1 MNRAQRRAAAK
12 ALGRNLRAQGV
23 SKASRRAQV
32 AQARRGVNFESKAKA
47 TLNSVIRRNS
57 QERLES
63 AKATFGPRRARE
75 TEMLNRVHSGDW
87 KVGQFLRQ
95 ASSAWKAS
103 SEYRQG
109 NHTRMMGW
117 LSEEALR
124 RGYKNLS
131 EWEQDFEKENSEL
144 LGMADEDDLMM
155 SAEDPYVMGMDLV
168 SIGYRGLRPV
178 LPTRR
183 S

>member
-12 ALGRNLRAQGV
+12 ALGRSLKAQGIG
-23 SKASRRAQV
+23 KAARRVQV
-32 AQARRGVNFESKAKA
+32 AQARRGVSFESKAKA
-47 TLNSVIRRNS
+47 TLNKALG
-57 QERLES
+57 QKAMERVES

-75 TEMLNRVHSGDW
+75 TELLNRVHNGDW

-95 ASSAWKAS
+95 ASSAWKMS
-103 SEYRQG
+103 DEYRSG
-109 NHTRMMGW
+109 KHNRMMGW

-124 RGYKNLS
+124 RGYSSLT
-131 EWEQDFEKENSEL
+131 EWERDFEEENKEL
-144 LGMADEDDLMM
+144 MGMADEDELLL
-155 SAEDPYVMGMDLV
+155 SAEDPYVTGMDLV

-183 S
+183 

>member
-12 ALGRNLRAQGV
+12 ALAKSLRAQGIG
-23 SKASRRAQV
+23 KAQRRVQV
-32 AQARRGVNFESKAKA
+32 AQARKGISFESKAKA
-47 TLNSVIRRNS
+47 TLNRALG
-57 QERLES
+57 QKAMERVES

-75 TEMLNRVHSGDW
+75 TEMLTRVHNGDW
-87 KVGQFLRQ
+87 KAGQFLRQ
-95 ASSAWKAS
+95 ASSAWKMS
-103 SEYRQG
+103 SEYRNG
-109 NHTRMMGW
+109 NHRRMMGW

-131 EWEQDFEKENSEL
+131 EWEAAFEEENKEL
-144 LGMADEDDLMM
+144 LGMADEDELLL

-183 S
+183 

>member
-1 MNRAQRRAAAK
+1 MNRKARRAAAK
-12 ALGRNLRAQGV
+12 ALGRSLRAQGIG
-23 SKASRRAQV
+23 KAQRRVQV
-32 AQARRGVNFESKAKA
+32 AQARKGISFESKAKA
-47 TLNSVIRRNS
+47 TLNKAIG
-57 QERLES
+57 QKAMERVES

-87 KVGQFLRQ
+87 RAGQFLRQ
-95 ASSAWKAS
+95 ASSAWKMS

-109 NHTRMMGW
+109 NHQRMMGW

-124 RGYKNLS
+124 RGYKNLT

-144 LGMADEDDLMM
+144 IGLTEEDELLL
-155 SAEDPYVMGMDLV
+155 SAEDPYITGMDLS
-168 SIGYRGLRPV
+168 SIGYRGLRFT

-183 S
+183 

>member
-1 MNRAQRRAAAK
+1 MNRKQRRAAAK
-12 ALGRNLRAQGV
+12 ALAKSLKAQGIG
-23 SKASRRAQV
+23 KAQRRVQV
-32 AQARRGVNFESKAKA
+32 AQARKGISFESKAKA
-47 TLNSVIRRNS
+47 TLNKAIG
-57 QERLES
+57 QKAMERVES

-75 TEMLNRVHSGDW
+75 TELLNRVHSGDW
-87 KVGQFLRQ
+87 RTGQFLRQ
-95 ASSAWKAS
+95 ASAAWKMS
-103 SEYRQG
+103 DEYRNG
-109 NHTRMMGW
+109 NHRRMMGW

-124 RGYKNLS
+124 RGYSNIT
-131 EWEQDFEKENSEL
+131 EWEKAFEEENKEL
-144 LGMADEDDLMM
+144 LGMADEDELLL

>member
-1 MNRAQRRAAAK
+1 MNRKQRRAAAK
-12 ALGRNLRAQGV
+12 ALGRSLRAQGIG
-23 SKASRRAQV
+23 KAQRRVQV
-32 AQARRGVNFESKAKA
+32 AQARRGVSFDSKAKA
-47 TLNSVIRRNS
+47 TLNSVIRQKS
-57 QERLES
+57 QERIES

-75 TEMLNRVHSGDW
+75 TELLNRVHSGDW
-87 KVGQFLRQ
+87 KTGQFLRQ
-95 ASSAWKAS
+95 ASAAWKMS

-109 NHTRMMGW
+109 NHQRMMGW

-124 RGYKNLS
+124 RGYRNLS
-131 EWEQDFEKENSEL
+131 EWEQDFEKENAEL
-144 LGMADEDDLMM
+144 LGMADEDELLL

>member
-1 MNRAQRRAAAK
+1 MNRKQRRAAAK
-12 ALGRNLRAQGV
+12 ALGRTLRAQGIG
-23 SKASRRAQV
+23 KAARRVQV
-32 AQARRGVNFESKAKA
+32 AQARKGVSFESKAKA
-47 TLNSVIRRNS
+47 TLSKALG
-57 QERLES
+57 QKAMERVES

-75 TEMLNRVHSGDW
+75 TEMLNRVHGGDW
-87 KVGQFLRQ
+87 KAGQFLRQ

-103 SEYRQG
+103 DEYRSG
-109 NHTRMMGW
+109 NHRRMMGW

-124 RGYKNLS
+124 RGYKNLT
-131 EWEQDFEKENSEL
+131 EWEQAFEEENKEL
-144 LGMADEDDLMM
+144 LGMADEDELLL

-183 S
+183 

>member
-1 MNRAQRRAAAK
+1 MNRKARRAAAK
-12 ALGRNLRAQGV
+12 ALGRSLKAQGIG
-23 SKASRRAQV
+23 KAARRAQV
-32 AQARRGVNFESKAKA
+32 VQARRGVSFESKAKA
-47 TLNSVIRRNS
+47 TLNSVIRQKS
-57 QERLES
+57 QERIES

-87 KVGQFLRQ
+87 KAGQFLRQ
-95 ASSAWKAS
+95 ASSAWKMS
-103 SEYRQG
+103 DEYRSG
-109 NHTRMMGW
+109 KHNRMMGW

-124 RGYKNLS
+124 RGYKNLT
-131 EWEQDFEKENSEL
+131 EWEQAFEEENKEL
-144 LGMADEDDLMM
+144 LGMADEDELLL

-168 SIGYRGLRPV
+168 SIGYSGLRPV

>member
-12 ALGRNLRAQGV
+12 ALGRSLKAQGIG
-23 SKASRRAQV
+23 KAARRAQV
-32 AQARRGVNFESKAKA
+32 VQARKGVNFESKAKA
-47 TLNSVIRRNS
+47 TLNRAIGQRGM
-57 QERLES
+57 ERVES

-75 TEMLNRVHSGDW
+75 TELLNRVHNGDW
-87 KVGQFLRQ
+87 RAGQFLRQ
-95 ASSAWKAS
+95 ASSAWKMS

-109 NHTRMMGW
+109 NHQRMMGW
-117 LSEEALR
+117 LSEEAIR

-131 EWEQDFEKENSEL
+131 EWEQDFEKKNSEL
-144 LGMADEDDLMM
+144 LGMTDEDELLL